1 MLLVA
6 PERPAAIENIRRASA
21 EGRFNDSVEPLDPVL
36 DPEELKADILRY
48 VARLDSPVFTVKNF
62 LARLIVDGWM
72 HRFSEG
78 IDEIIGL
85 EKLSGL
91 QGPAFVTASHFN
103 PFDSG
108 ILRTLSRLS
117 GRDRLVAV
125 SQGAN
130 FRMPGLNGFVLRN
143 IDVIPLLGEPS
154 YMNGPFRDL
163 LQRHLDKG
171 RFILI
176 YPEQSMWFNYRKP
189 RPGKRGAYLFAA
201 QHRLPVIPTF
211 AQLQEYGGESAPG
224 FGNVRVV
231 LHVLDP
237 LYPDP
242 SRTDRENSFVLC
254 RQDYEA
260 RVACYER
267 CYGKPLDYSFT
278 PWDIAGWRGNT
289 DSFPICRKK

>member
-1 MLLVA
+1 MLLVT
-6 PERPAAIENIRRASA
+6 PEREQAIENIRRAVA

-36 DPEELKADILRY
+36 DPEELKADILHY
-48 VARLDSPVFTVKNF
+48 VARLDSPLCKLKNF
-62 LARLIVDGWM
+62 AARHIVDGWM

-78 IDEIIGL
+78 IDEIVGL
-85 EKLSGL
+85 EKLVGL

-108 ILRTLSRLS
+108 ILRTLTRLS

-143 IDVIPLLGEPS
+143 IDVIPLLREPS

-163 LQRHLDKG
+163 MQKQLDKG

-176 YPEQSMWFNYRKP
+176 YPEQSLWFNYRKP

-201 QHRLPVIPTF
+201 QYQVPVIPTF
-211 AQLQEYGGESAPG
+211 AELREYGGESAPG
-224 FGNVRVV
+224 FRNVRIV

-242 SRTDRENSFVLC
+242 ARTERENSFALC
-254 RQDYEA
+254 GQDYQA
-260 RVACYER
+260 RVACYES
-267 CYGKPLDYSFT
+267 CYGKKLDYGFE
-278 PWDIAGWRGNT
+278 PWDIAGWQYE
-289 DSFPICRKK
+289 DSFPFCRKK